1 MDRHGGNI
9 FDKRIEHDFSV
20 SLSPLGMPDGVKAAI
35 KYNLD
40 KLEGYPDV
48 NQLALRQAIGTHY
61 SITTDLIACGNGA
74 ADLIFRIPKAIKN
87 FTERR
92 KALIVGP
99 AFSEYERGLIEA
111 GFETLYTFCYKCD
124 YEYNPESKGN
134 KIEECSQNP
143 SSIVM
148 ETLLEEIEG
157 GEYGIVFAA
166 NPSNP
171 MGLLLDGEEVRAI
184 AETCEASQ
192 TFLIMDECFLELTR
206 EEKEATLLGTIDR
219 LPHSI
224 VLRSFTKTYAMAG
237 LRLGYAIFG
246 DRDVASSVLE
256 QGQPWSLSGIA
267 EAAGIAALNETEY
280 VRRSIDL
287 ISVERDY
294 VAGAL
299 KNLGLNPSK
308 SKANYLFFSGPV
320 GLDEALIERGILIRN
335 CSNYKGLKTAGEG
348 ANSLEP
354 KSENAI
360 CFYRTAIR
368 TRTENDVLL
377 NALADELPKTW
388 KGKLTEEW
396 LGLRKMS
403 REKDEP
409 EER

>member
-35 KYNLD
+35 KNNLD
-40 KLEGYPDV
+40 KFEGYPDV

-74 ADLIFRIPKAIKN
+74 ADLIFRIPKAVKKY
-87 FTERR
+87 TTRR
-92 KALIVGP
+92 KALIFGP
-99 AFSEYERGLIEA
+99 AFSEYERGLMDA
-111 GFETLYTFCYKCD
+111 GFEVFYSFWNLD
-124 YEYNPESKGN
+124 R
-134 KIEECSQNP
+134 
-143 SSIVM
+143 
-148 ETLLEEIEG
+148 LLEEIEC
-157 GEYGIVFAA
+157 GEYGSVFAA

-206 EEKEATLLGTIDR
+206 EEKEATLLGIIDR

-267 EAAGIAALNETEY
+267 ETAGIAALNETEY

-335 CSNYKGLKTAGEG
+335 CGNYKGIGEADEG
-348 ANSLEP
+348 GDFLAT
-354 KSENAI
+354 KSRNAVG
-360 CFYRTAIR
+360 FYRVAIK
-368 TRTENDVLL
+368 TRVENDVLL
-377 NALADELPKTW
+377 SALVDELSKTR
-388 KGKLTEEW
+388 KGESGE
-396 LGLRKMS
+396 
-403 REKDEP
+403 
-409 EER
+409 